1 MTRLLVLAPIKG
13 DRSTRV
19 RGASAPW
26 PLIAYLVISCRSTE
40 PPHTSTPPVSPAPQP
55 ADAALAPPDAAEAVG
70 WLRGTTHVHAKP
82 SGDSTEPVEGV
93 VAWYEARGYDF
104 IALTDHN
111 QVTIAPETKSLIVI
125 PGVELTH
132 NRKGCEPPGDDSGNC
147 RIHIN
152 ALGVTARPEG
162 KLGWNLEQKSKVRV
176 ELYAAAYAKA
186 KELGAAV
193 IQINHPNYYWGMTP
207 DVLVEIAKG
216 AQLVE
221 IANVQFEKWNAG
233 DANHLS
239 VEAQWDE
246 ALKRGATLWGVAS
259 DDAHDYRADGGGKY
273 PAGGAWVMVHARRE
287 PQAILQALAAGRF
300 YSSTG
305 VSLSRAERVG
315 DELVVE
321 VAAGTTQQHTIA
333 FIENGKPIASV
344 NGLNAKHP
352 IPQTGYVR
360 AVVTRDD
367 GKKAW
372 VQPVRR

>member
-1 MTRLLVLAPIKG
+1 MKRLLLLA
-13 DRSTRV
+13 
-19 RGASAPW
+19 
-26 PLIAYLVISCRSTE
+26 LISCRSQDAPNT
-40 PPHTSTPPVSPAPQP
+40 TAPQAPRTGP
-55 ADAALAPPDAAEAVG
+55 ADARAALDAVASGDG

-82 SGDSTEPVEGV
+82 SGDSAEPVEGV
-93 VAWYEARGYDF
+93 IAWYESHGYDF

-111 QVTIAPETKSLIVI
+111 KITIPGETKSLIVI

-162 KLGWNLEQKSKVRV
+162 KIEWTSGLASKLRV
-176 ELYAAAYAKA
+176 DLYAAAYAKA
-186 KELGAAV
+186 KELGATV

-221 IANVQFEKWNAG
+221 IANVQFESWNAG
-233 DANHLS
+233 DANHLA

-246 ALKRGATLWGVAS
+246 ALKRGATVWGVAS
-259 DDAHDYRADGGGKY
+259 DDAHYYRDDGGGKY
-273 PAGGAWVMVHARRE
+273 PAGGGWVMVKAQRE
-287 PQAILQALAAGRF
+287 PQAILAALAAGRF

-305 VSLSRAERVG
+305 VTLSRAERVG

-333 FIENGKPIASV
+333 FIENGKPVASA
-344 NGLNAKHP
+344 NGLNAKFLVP
-352 IPQTGYVR
+352 RAGYVR